1 VRYLLGAGQP
11 VPERLFVFERK
22 NMTRKF
28 EGIWIPRDIWLSTDF
43 SVIEKI
49 FIVEINSLD
58 NEKGCY
64 ASNKYFSEFF
74 KLSKSRV
81 SQIITA
87 LIEKQIISAEYIR
100 EGKQVKKR
108 ILKIKQ
114 GVFRKLNNPI
124 KKTKQGYLENCEE
137 NNTYI
142 NNTMNNTIN
151 NVSTF
156 RADDTLPALSK
167 KDSKYTRWAEAMTL
181 FIERYHHQNYWN
193 FKGKSREKAIQEWPK
208 QIRLLIEKDMHG
220 QGTIEAREKQ
230 VKAVIR
236 WVYEQSEFWRHNIL
250 SADKLRKQYDKLSA
264 QFEQF
269 KKSAAGK
276 RMVNEAK
283 TKEER
288 IRELEQELIYGR
300 SDK

>member
-1 VRYLLGAGQP
+1 MSIIRVQKNKNYSVINNTGLNDKDLSWKAKGLLAYLLSKPDDWEVYVSHLKKQSTDGRDSTAAGLKELENNGYITRRQVKNELNQFTGYEYTIRE
-11 VPERLFVFERK
+11 VPEDCRK
-22 NMTRKF
+22 PDTENPLTGNAKT
-28 EGIWIPRDIWLSTDF
+28 ENPSLLSTDNNK
-43 SVIEKI
+43 VLNK
-49 FIVEINSLD
+49 VNTDIN
-58 NEKGCY
+58 
-64 ASNKYFSEFF
+64 
-74 KLSKSRV
+74 
-81 SQIITA
+81 
-87 LIEKQIISAEYIR
+87 
-100 EGKQVKKR
+100 
-108 ILKIKQ
+108 
-114 GVFRKLNNPI
+114 
-124 KKTKQGYLENCEE
+124 
-137 NNTYI
+137 
-142 NNTMNNTIN
+142 N

-181 FIERYHHQNYWN
+181 FIERYHHSNYWN

-208 QIRLLIEKDMHG
+208 QIRLLIEKDLHG
-220 QGTIEAREKQ
+220 QGTIEDREKQ